1 MTFFKEFKEFAIK
14 GNVFDMAV
22 GIIIG
27 SAFTK
32 VVNSVVADLIMPVLS
47 IFVGKINFKD
57 LAYVFQEA
65 ELDEKGN
72 IINAAISINY
82 GNLIQSTIDFL
93 IIAFCIYVVVRM
105 FNKLRKKSENE
116 QDGTVITPKNIELL
130 SEIRDLLK
138 EKNQR

>member
-32 VVNSVVADLIMPVLS
+32 VVNSVVADFIMPILS
-47 IFVGKINFKD
+47 IFIGKINFQD
-57 LAYVFQEA
+57 LVYVFQEA
-65 ELDEKGN
+65 ELGDNGEV
-72 IINAAISINY
+72 INAAITINY
-82 GNLIQSTIDFL
+82 GNLIQTTIDFL
-93 IIAFCIYVVVRM
+93 IIAFCIYLVVRM

-116 QDGTVITPKNIELL
+116 QDGTVATPRNIELL
-130 SEIRDLLK
+130 AEIRDLLK
-138 EKNQR
+138 EKKS

>member
-32 VVNSVVADLIMPVLS
+32 VVNSVVADFIMPIMS
-47 IFVGKINFKD
+47 IFIGKINFQD

-65 ELDEKGN
+65 ELDDNGEVLN
-72 IINAAISINY
+72 TAISISY
-82 GNLIQSTIDFL
+82 GNLIQATIDFL
-93 IIAFCIYVVVRM
+93 IIAFCIYLLVRM

-116 QDGTVITPKNIELL
+116 EDATVATPRNIEILA
-130 SEIRDLLK
+130 EIRDLLK
-138 EKNQR
+138 EKKS

>member
-1 MTFFKEFKEFAIK
+1 MKFLKEFKEFAIK

-47 IFVGKINFKD
+47 IFIGKINFQNWV
-57 LAYVFQEA
+57 YVLQEA

-72 IINAAISINY
+72 VINAAITIKY
-82 GNLIQSTIDFL
+82 GNLLQSTIDFL
-93 IIAFCIYVVVRM
+93 IIAICIYIVVTM

-116 QDGTVITPKNIELL
+116 NDETVATPKNIELL
-130 SEIRDLLK
+130 AEIRDLLK
-138 EKNQR
+138 ERK

>member
-32 VVNSVVADLIMPVLS
+32 VVNSIVADLIMPILS
-47 IFVGKINFKD
+47 IFIGKINFKD

-65 ELDEKGN
+65 EFDENGN
-72 IINAAISINY
+72 VVRAAITIEY
-82 GNLIQSTIDFL
+82 GNLIQNTIDFL
-93 IIAFCIYVVVRM
+93 IIAFCIYIVVRM
-105 FNKLRKKSENE
+105 FNKLRNKSENE
-116 QDGTVITPKNIELL
+116 QDGTVSTPRNVELL
-130 SEIRDLLK
+130 AEIRDLLK
-138 EKNQR
+138 EKK